1 MMNNINRSINIVAIL
16 LKKRKIG
23 NNFFV
28 KTIIFGLNMQEAIL
42 KVNAVARIYIQMIAL
57 SRIPKN
63 KATNS
68 RSFFKKVTYHP
79 ECFL

>member
-1 MMNNINRSINIVAIL
+1 
-16 LKKRKIG
+16 
-23 NNFFV
+23 
-28 KTIIFGLNMQEAIL
+28 MQEAIL